1 MSQSV
6 RSLVRGLRF
15 AFRDGRVHGLMGF
28 TFTLIGL
35 AALFYSL
42 VEGWPYLDALY
53 FAVMTIATV
62 GYGDL
67 VPVTT
72 LGRLFT
78 IVYVLV
84 GLGIFI
90 AAASA
95 LAEAILSQR
104 ERTPPDRTARFSA
117 QNSQPSSKR

>member
-1 MSQSV
+1 MSRPV
-6 RSLVRGLRF
+6 RNLFRGLRF
-15 AFRDGRVHGLMGF
+15 AFRDRRVQGLIGF
-28 TFTLIGL
+28 TFTIIGL
-35 AALFYSL
+35 ATLFYSL

-67 VPVTT
+67 VPVTN

-78 IVYVLV
+78 IAYVLV

-104 ERTPPDRTARFSA
+104 EPGPEEPTG
-117 QNSQPSSKR
+117 PSSRHRI

>member
-1 MSQSV
+1 MSNSML
-6 RSLVRGLRF
+6 SLGRGLRF
-15 AFRDGRVHGLMGF
+15 AFRDGRVQGLMGF
-28 TFTLIGL
+28 TFTIIGL

-90 AAASA
+90 ASASA

-104 ERTPPDRTARFSA
+104 EHTSRDQTGCVCA
-117 QNSQPSSKR
+117 QKSQPSSKR